1 MSQVEKKAGL
11 LRRTSSSKK
20 PLKEKVVLMYD
31 EIFAKEDPAK
41 NNPRFWDELFLMKVN
56 LEYLESKLESVDGEE
71 VQRIQ
76 DNINSLFHH
85 CVQALGEEHQIKVV
99 NALQTLCALFRGVHQ
114 KNKSASGFDI
124 INMLMGFDKAEQ
136 RMKDLMERLDGLLCG
151 DSSESLKSLCLKLLL
166 CLVTVTDNISQNTIL
181 EYVMINSIFEAIL
194 QILSDVSSRGQHGY
208 DAVVLLALLVNYR
221 KYESVNPYIV
231 KLSIVDDEPTLD
243 VSMLLQYKDK
253 EEENQGGFFST
264 LTSMVGSMFIADVDE
279 KLSVQTNEAILLA
292 LYEAVHLNRNFITVL
307 AQSHPEIDIP
317 VTPTTPTPTTPT
329 TPLGTTPPSLDMM
342 NNPELPL
349 DPNLQ
354 TSNLLITF
362 LKYAS
367 IVMQDTKDE
376 HRLNSAR
383 LCLIILTCIAEDQY
397 ADAFLHDDNMNFR
410 VNLHRMPMRHRKKAV
425 DKNIPSRPLVCAVLD
440 LMVEFIVTHMMKD
453 FPMDLYLRCV
463 QIIHKLLCYQKKCRI
478 RLHYTWR
485 ELWSALI
492 NLLKFLLSNETTLLA
507 KHNIFHLALLVR
519 NTHINT
525 IYNEI
530 SSKDILVSTNTG
542 QWKEAASK
550 VTHALVNVRA
560 IINHFNPK
568 IESYAAVNHISQLS
582 EEQVLEVVR
591 SNYDTLTLKLQD
603 GLDQFERYSEQPKE
617 AAFFKELVRSISLN
631 VRKNVSLNTLSQDVL
646 LKEFSTI
653 S

>member
-1 MSQVEKKAGL
+1 MAQTEKKAGL

-20 PLKEKVVLMYD
+20 PLKEKVLLMYED
-31 EIFAKEDPAK
+31 IFTEDPTK
-41 NNPRFWDELFLMKVN
+41 SNPRFWDELFLMKVN
-56 LEYLESKLESVDGEE
+56 LEHLEGKLEALDGDE
-71 VQRIQ
+71 VVKIR

-85 CVQALGEEHQIKVV
+85 CVQALAEEHQIKVV

-114 KNKSASGFDI
+114 KNKSATGFDI
-124 INMLMGFDKAEQ
+124 INMLMGFDKAEL
-136 RMKDLMERLDGLLCG
+136 RMKELMESLDSLLCG
-151 DSSESLKSLCLKLLL
+151 DGSESLKSLCLKLLL
-166 CLVTVTDNISQNTIL
+166 CLLLTSTYNISQNTIL

-194 QILSDVSSRGQHGY
+194 QILSDVSSRARHGY

-243 VSMLLQYKDK
+243 GMGRVIHHALAEYNRQYKEK

-264 LTSMVGSMFIADVDE
+264 LTSMVGSMFIADADE

-307 AQSHPEIDIP
+307 AQSHPEIDIATAP
-317 VTPTTPTPTTPT
+317 AVPIPASPT

-362 LKYAS
+362 LKYSS

-383 LCLIILTCIAEDQY
+383 LFLIILTCIAEDQY

-425 DKNIPSRPLVCAVLD
+425 DKSIPSRPLVCAVLD
-440 LMVEFIVTHMMKD
+440 LMVEFIVTHMMKE
-453 FPMDLYLRCV
+453 FPMDLYVRCV
-463 QIIHKLLCYQKKCRI
+463 QIIHKLICYQKKCRVRI
-478 RLHYTWR
+478 HYTWR

-492 NLLKFLLSNETTLLA
+492 NLLKFLLSNETSLLS
-507 KHNIFHLALLVR
+507 KHNIFQLALQVVNLF
-519 NTHINT
+519 NMFITYGDT
-525 IYNEI
+525 FLPTPSSYDELYYEI
-530 SSKDILVSTNTG
+530 IRMHQVFDNLYCMVLRVSANAG
-542 QWKEAASK
+542 PWKEPASK
-550 VTHALVNVRA
+550 VTQALVNARA

-568 IESYAAVNHISQLS
+568 IESYATVNHISQLS
-582 EEQVLEVVR
+582 E
-591 SNYDTLTLKLQD
+591 
-603 GLDQFERYSEQPKE
+603 DQ
-617 AAFFKELVRSISLN
+617 VRSISLN
-631 VRKNVSLNTLSQDVL
+631 VRKNVSLSTMSQDIL
-646 LKEFSTI
+646 LKEFSSI